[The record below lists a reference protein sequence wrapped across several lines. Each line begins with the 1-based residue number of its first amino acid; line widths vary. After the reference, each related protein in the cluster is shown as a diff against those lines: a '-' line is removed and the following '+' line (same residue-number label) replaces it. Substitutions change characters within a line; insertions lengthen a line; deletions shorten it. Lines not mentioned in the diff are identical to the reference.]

1 MLILCLSSS
10 LMNVWFLSEQ
20 EANSCSSQQLTLKL
34 SKERCRECAIWAM
47 SLFNLVMSCIP
58 STKSLWKRFFPMR
71 LESEEPSHGAF
82 LPLSDS
88 LGCLMD
94 MYSLVLASSKV
105 VLSTKLMPV
114 HLPQRAFL
122 VDKPCF
128 GGVRAAALKSFAI
141 TNCLIFNQNR
151 AGKCLQASAKRC

>member
-1 MLILCLSSS
+1 
-10 LMNVWFLSEQ
+10 
-20 EANSCSSQQLTLKL
+20 
-34 SKERCRECAIWAM
+34 
-47 SLFNLVMSCIP
+47 
-58 STKSLWKRFFPMR
+58 MR

-141 TNCLIFNQNR
+141 TNYLIFNHKCAGGNACRLVQNDVD
-151 AGKCLQASAKRC
+151 C